1 MPGVVLL
8 AGMSKADH
16 GDKDVACSRRNIISE
31 KAVSGGHMKYLAEG
45 LLHFQQKL
53 FAKGSSCFSAA
64 CTEGGAIGCTN
75 RHTNWPSRLT
85 AE

>member
-1 MPGVVLL
+1 VPGVVLL

-16 GDKDVACSRRNIISE
+16 GDKDVACSQRNIITE
-31 KAVSGGHMKYLAEG
+31 KTVSGDHMTYLAER

-53 FAKGSSCFSAA
+53 FAKGSSCFSAS
-64 CTEGGAIGCTN
+64 TEGGAIGCTN
-75 RHTNWPSRLT
+75 QHTNWPGRLT